1 MPFDI
6 STERETRGHL
16 DLEDSNPEV
25 RSQVLLVQFPQSNQR
40 PRTRCLICC
49 LKEIPD
55 LVANFLHKC
64 VQIFECLNGE
74 VLVYFP
80 GGTNGKE
87 PACQCRRRKRQGFNP
102 GGQEDPLEEGMA
114 TQQPTSV
121 FLPGESHGQRSL
133 AGYSPWGHKESDM
146 TEAT

>member
-1 MPFDI
+1 M
-6 STERETRGHL
+6 
-16 DLEDSNPEV
+16 
-25 RSQVLLVQFPQSNQR
+25 
-40 PRTRCLICC
+40 
-49 LKEIPD
+49 
-55 LVANFLHKC
+55 
-64 VQIFECLNGE
+64 
-74 VLVYFP
+74 YFP

-133 AGYSPWGHKESDM
+133 AGYSPQGPKESNM
-146 TEAT
+146 TEVTEHALMHKPYIFCMPHFLCVEN